1 MEQIIQISSRE
12 FRAKQKDYFDLAD
25 NGVQIILKR
34 GRKQAYILTPIDDED
49 LFLSDEL
56 RKRIDKGL
64 QDIKDGKGR
73 EYSLEELKAKMNI

>member
-73 EYSLEELKAKMNI
+73 EYSLEELKANK